1 MRTFTCLTRTAAAVT
16 VGAAALISAVLISAP
31 APAMAADGSRQLR
44 TTQSAPMA
52 SVQDRLFGVGGV
64 SPSDIWAVGSSHAGG
79 ADRTLI
85 EHWNGR
91 SWVAVAS
98 PSPGGSG
105 GSYLE
110 AVAAASR
117 SSAWA
122 VGGYGE
128 LTLIEHWNGRSWK
141 QVRSPSPGG
150 RHGSYLNALAIVS
163 SSNAWA
169 VGAYD
174 DGLAWQTLI
183 EHWNGRSW
191 RRVASP
197 NPSGSGMDNYINGVA
212 ATSASNAWA
221 VGYYNVNG
229 SMVTRTLVEH
239 WNGHSW
245 KQMASPSPNG
255 GAFNGLNAV
264 AGVSPSSAW
273 AVGSYSNGVADNL
286 LLERWNGRSWKRAAV
301 QNPTSTN
308 DFSDFAGVAAVS
320 GSSAWVDGNYFR
332 TGPSK
337 TLIEHWN
344 GKAWKQQTSPSP
356 GGTAGSY
363 LHGFDALSS
372 VDAWAVGNY
381 LSGPSSLTLIE
392 HWNGKAWRRIPSPN
406 R

>member
-1 MRTFTCLTRTAAAVT
+1 MRIFTCLTRGAAAVT
-16 VGAAALISAVLISAP
+16 VGAAALISAAA
-31 APAMAADGSRQLR
+31 APAMAAIGSRQLFA
-44 TTQSAPMA
+44 TQSVPAA
-52 SVQDRLFGVGGV
+52 SVQDGLFGVAGA
-64 SPSDIWAVGSSHAGG
+64 SASNMWAVGKYHAGG
-79 ADRTLI
+79 ANRTLT

-91 SWVAVAS
+91 SWTVVAS

-122 VGGYGE
+122 VGGYKKGSVG
-128 LTLIEHWNGRSWK
+128 LALIEHWNGRSWK
-141 QVRSPSPGG
+141 QVPSPNPGG
-150 RHGSYLNALAIVS
+150 QHGTYLNAVS
-163 SSNAWA
+163 VVSASNAWA

-221 VGYYNVNG
+221 VGYYAVNG
-229 SMVTRTLVEH
+229 SMVTRTLVVH

-273 AVGSYSNGVADNL
+273 AVGSYSNGVADKL
-286 LLERWNGRSWKRAAV
+286 LLERWNGRSWKRAAA
-301 QNPTSTN
+301 QDPNSAN
-308 DFSDFAGVAAVS
+308 AFSDFAGVAAIS

-344 GKAWKQQTSPSP
+344 GKAWTQQTSPSP
-356 GGTAGSY
+356 GGNAGSY

-372 VDAWAVGNY
+372 ANAWAVGSY
-381 LSGPSSLTLIE
+381 LSGPSDLTLIE